1 MKYIGSSYEF
11 LRVASMSAGPAPR
24 TPVTSGPAAGRTAPS
39 RPPRAALLLLAAGIA
54 LAALNLRTAITSV
67 GPVLDEVT
75 AGLGMTAVGAGIL
88 TTLPVLC
95 FALFGGLTPVLG
107 RRLGE
112 HHLLVYAL
120 AALTVGLAARAAAPE
135 PWMFLALSVVALS
148 GGAVGNVIL
157 PALVKAHFPDRVGLM
172 TTVYTTGLAL
182 GTTIAAAATVPLEQ
196 STGEWRAALGAYAL
210 FGVVAAVPWLLVLRH
225 ESARGDA
232 SQALGFGQ
240 VLRTGLGWQSVLY
253 FGTQSSVAYI
263 MFGWYAQ
270 MLRDQGMDAQTA
282 GLALSYLTVL
292 GIPMSLVLPTL
303 LTRTSDQRPFVLAF
317 SAAYLAGLAGLWFA
331 PLSGV
336 WAWTTLVGIGM
347 GSFVFALTAF
357 ALRTRTGAGT
367 AALSAVSQSLGYL
380 MGGAG
385 PFLFG
390 LLREVSGGWHAPLL
404 LLAVLVVVNLATGL
418 FLGRPRYLED
428 AIAARGLTRAAS
440 PDGR

>member
-1 MKYIGSSYEF
+1 M
-11 LRVASMSAGPAPR
+11 
-24 TPVTSGPAAGRTAPS
+24 TSDPSAGRTAF
-39 RPPRAALLLLAAGIA
+39 RRHPRAVLLLLAAGIA

-75 AGLGMTAVGAGIL
+75 AGLGMSAVGAGAL

-95 FALFGGLTPVLG
+95 FALFGGLTPVLA

-120 AALTVGLAARAAAPE
+120 TALTVGLAARAAAPE
-135 PWMFLALSVVALS
+135 PWLFLALSAVALS

-157 PALVKAHFPDRVGLM
+157 PALVKQHFPERVGLM
-172 TTVYTTGLAL
+172 TTVYTTALAL
-182 GTTIAAAATVPLEQ
+182 GTAIAAAATVPLEQ
-196 STGEWRAALGAYAL
+196 STGEWRVALGAYAL

-225 ESARGDA
+225 EPGRGDP
-232 SQALGFGQ
+232 SQALGFRQ
-240 VLRTGLGWQSVLY
+240 VLGTGLGWQSVLY
-253 FGTQSSVAYI
+253 FGTQSSIAYI

-292 GIPMSLVLPTL
+292 GIPMSLVLPTI
-303 LTRTSDQRPFVLAF
+303 LTRLRDQRPLVVAF
-317 SAAYLAGLAGLWFA
+317 AVFYLAGLAGLWLS

-336 WAWTTLVGIGM
+336 WVWTTLVGVGM
-347 GSFVFALTAF
+347 GSFVFALTSF
-357 ALRTRTGAGT
+357 ALRSRTGAGT
-367 AALSAVSQSLGYL
+367 AALSATSQSLGYL

-390 LLREVSGGWHAPLL
+390 LLHETSGGWHAPLL
-404 LLAVLVVVNLATGL
+404 LVAVLVAVNLSVGL
-418 FLGRPRYLED
+418 LLGRPRYLED
-428 AIAARGLTRAAS
+428 VIAARGLSPGAS

>member
-1 MKYIGSSYEF
+1 MTSGSS
-11 LRVASMSAGPAPR
+11 AG
-24 TPVTSGPAAGRTAPS
+24 GAA
-39 RPPRAALLLLAAGIA
+39 RPPRGVLLLLAAGIA

-75 AGLGMTAVGAGIL
+75 SGLGMTAVGAGLL

-95 FALFGGLTPVLG
+95 FALFGGLTPVLA

-112 HHLLVYAL
+112 HHLLVCAL
-120 AALTVGLAARAAAPE
+120 AALTLGLAARAVAPE
-135 PWMFLALSVVALS
+135 PWVFLALSAVALS

-157 PALVKAHFPDRVGLM
+157 PALVKQHFPERVGLM
-172 TTVYTTGLAL
+172 TTVYTTALAL

-210 FGVVAAVPWLLVLRH
+210 FGVAAAVPWLLVLRH
-225 ESARGDA
+225 EPGRGDPA
-232 SQALGFGQ
+232 QALGFRQ
-240 VLRTGLGWQSVLY
+240 VLSTGLGWQSVVY
-253 FGTQSSVAYI
+253 FGTQSSIAYI

-282 GLALSYLTVL
+282 GLALSYLTLL
-292 GIPMSLVLPTL
+292 GIPMSLLLPTL
-303 LTRTSDQRPFVLAF
+303 LTRVGDQRPFVAMF
-317 SAAYLAGLAGLWFA
+317 AIAYTAGLAGLWIS

-336 WAWTTLVGIGM
+336 WVWTTLVGIGM
-347 GSFVFALTAF
+347 GTFVFALTSF

-367 AALSAVSQSLGYL
+367 AALSAVGQSLGYL

-390 LLREVSGGWHAPLL
+390 LLHEVSGGWHAPLL
-404 LLAVLVVVNLATGL
+404 LVLLLVAVNLAVGML
-418 FLGRPRYLED
+418 LGRPRYLED
-428 AIAARGLTRAAS
+428 AIAARGLTPGAS
-440 PDGR
+440 RDGR

>member
-1 MKYIGSSYEF
+1 
-11 LRVASMSAGPAPR
+11 MSVGPAPS
-24 TPVTSGPAAGRTAPS
+24 TPVSSGSSAGRAV
-39 RPPRAALLLLAAGIA
+39 RPPRVVLLLIAAGIA

-75 AGLGMTAVGAGIL
+75 SGLGMTAVGAGVL

-95 FALFGGLTPVLG
+95 FALFGGLTPLLA

-112 HHLLVYAL
+112 HHLLVG
-120 AALTVGLAARAAAPE
+120 ALTALTAGLAARAVAPE
-135 PWMFLALSVVALS
+135 PWVFLALSAVALS

-157 PALVKAHFPDRVGLM
+157 PALVKQHFPERVGLM
-172 TTVYTTGLAL
+172 TTVYTTALAL

-196 STGEWRAALGAYAL
+196 STGEWRVALGAYAL

-225 ESARGDA
+225 EPGRGDPA
-232 SQALGFGQ
+232 HALGFRQ
-240 VLRTGLGWQSVLY
+240 VLSTGLGWQSLLY
-253 FGTQSSVAYI
+253 FGTQSSIAYI

-292 GIPMSLVLPTL
+292 GIPMSLLLPTL
-303 LTRTSDQRPFVLAF
+303 LTRMGDQRPFVVVFA
-317 SAAYLAGLAGLWFA
+317 AAYTAGLTGLWIA

-336 WAWTTLVGIGM
+336 WVWTTLVGIGM
-347 GSFVFALTAF
+347 GTFVFALTSF

-367 AALSAVSQSLGYL
+367 AALSASSQSLGYL

-390 LLREVSGGWHAPLL
+390 LLHESSGGWHAPLL
-404 LLAVLVVVNLATGL
+404 LVASLVAVNLAVGML
-418 FLGRPRYLED
+418 LGRPRYLED
-428 AIAARGLTRAAS
+428 VLAARGLTREAS

>member
-1 MKYIGSSYEF
+1 
-11 LRVASMSAGPAPR
+11 MSAGSAPH
-24 TPVTSGPAAGRTAPS
+24 TPLTSGPPADTTAPAGTTPA
-39 RPPRAALLLLAAGIA
+39 RPPRAVLLLLAAGIA

-67 GPVLDEVT
+67 GPVLGEVT
-75 AGLGMTAVGAGIL
+75 AGLGMTAVGAGLL

-95 FALFGGLTPVLG
+95 FALFGGLTPTLA

-120 AALTVGLAARAAAPE
+120 TAVTVGLATRALAPE
-135 PWMFLALSVVALS
+135 PWMFLALSAVALS

-157 PALVKAHFPDRVGLM
+157 PALVKQHFPERVGLM
-172 TTVYTTGLAL
+172 TTVYTTALAL
-182 GTTIAAAATVPLEQ
+182 GTTIAAASTVPLEQ
-196 STGEWRAALGAYAL
+196 STGEWRIALGAYAL
-210 FGVVAAVPWLLVLRH
+210 FGVAAAVPWLLVLRH
-225 ESARGDA
+225 EPAPADP
-232 SQALGFGQ
+232 SQALGFRQ
-240 VLRTGLGWQSVLY
+240 VLGTGIGWQAMLY

-270 MLRDQGMDAQTA
+270 MLRDQGMSPQTA

-303 LTRTSDQRPFVLAF
+303 LTRLRDQRPFVVVFA
-317 SAAYLAGLAGLWFA
+317 AAYLAGLAGLWFS

-347 GSFVFALTAF
+347 GSFVFALTSF

-367 AALSAVSQSLGYL
+367 AALSASSQSLGYL

-390 LLREVSGGWHAPLL
+390 LLHEASGGWHAPLL
-404 LLAVLVVVNLATGL
+404 LVVALVAVNLGVGL
-418 FLGRPRYLED
+418 LLGRPRHLED
-428 AIAARGLTRAAS
+428 AIRDRALRREAS
-440 PDGR
+440 RSGR

>member
-1 MKYIGSSYEF
+1 
-11 LRVASMSAGPAPR
+11 MSVGPASR
-24 TPVTSGPAAGRTAPS
+24 TSVTSGSPAAPPAAA
-39 RPPRAALLLLAAGIA
+39 RPPRTVLLLLAAGIA

-75 AGLGMTAVGAGIL
+75 AGLGMSAVGAGAL

-95 FALFGGLTPVLG
+95 FALFGGLAPALA

-112 HHLLVYAL
+112 HRLLL
-120 AALTVGLAARAAAPE
+120 CALTALTAGLAARAVAPE
-135 PWMFLALSVVALS
+135 PWTFLALSALALS

-157 PALVKAHFPDRVGLM
+157 PALVKEHFPERVGLM
-172 TTVYTTGLAL
+172 TTVYTTALAL

-225 ESARGDA
+225 EPGRGG
-232 SQALGFGQ
+232 SGRALGFRQ
-240 VLRTGLGWQSVLY
+240 VLSTGLGWQCLLY

-292 GIPMSLVLPTL
+292 GIPMSLLLPTL
-303 LTRTSDQRPFVLAF
+303 LTRTGDQRPFVAGFAAF
-317 SAAYLAGLAGLWFA
+317 YLAGLVGLWFA

-336 WAWTTLVGIGM
+336 WVWTTFVGVGM

-367 AALSAVSQSLGYL
+367 AALSACGQSLGYL
-380 MGGAG
+380 MGGSG

-390 LLREVSGGWHAPLL
+390 LLHEVSGGWHAPLL
-404 LLAVLVVVNLATGL
+404 LLAALVVVNLGVGL
-418 FLGRPRYLED
+418 LLGRPRYLED
-428 AIAARGLTRAAS
+428 VLAERGLTPAAS

>member
-1 MKYIGSSYEF
+1 
-11 LRVASMSAGPAPR
+11 MSAGSAPH
-24 TPVTSGPAAGRTAPS
+24 TPVTSGPPAGTTAPA
-39 RPPRAALLLLAAGIA
+39 RPPRAVLLLLAAGIA

-67 GPVLDEVT
+67 GPVLGEVT
-75 AGLGMTAVGAGIL
+75 AGLGMTAVGAGLL

-95 FALFGGLTPVLG
+95 FALFGGLTPTLA

-120 AALTVGLAARAAAPE
+120 TAVTVGLATRALVPE
-135 PWMFLALSVVALS
+135 PWMFLALSAVALS

-157 PALVKAHFPDRVGLM
+157 PALVKQHFPDRVGLM
-172 TTVYTTGLAL
+172 TTVYTTALAL
-182 GTTIAAAATVPLEQ
+182 GTTIAAASTVPLEQ
-196 STGEWRAALGAYAL
+196 STGEWRIALGAYAL
-210 FGVVAAVPWLLVLRH
+210 FGVVAAVPWLLALRH
-225 ESARGDA
+225 EPAPGDP
-232 SQALGFGQ
+232 SQALGFRQ
-240 VLRTGLGWQSVLY
+240 VLGTGIGWQAMLY

-270 MLRDQGMDAQTA
+270 MLRDQGMSPQTA

-303 LTRTSDQRPFVLAF
+303 LTRLRDQRPFVVMFA
-317 SAAYLAGLAGLWFA
+317 AAYLAGLAGLWFS

-336 WAWTTLVGIGM
+336 WVWTTLVGIGM
-347 GSFVFALTAF
+347 GSFVFALTSF

-367 AALSAVSQSLGYL
+367 AALSASSQSLGYL

-390 LLREVSGGWHAPLL
+390 LLHEASGGWHAPLL
-404 LLAVLVVVNLATGL
+404 LVVALVAVNLGVGL
-418 FLGRPRYLED
+418 LLGRPGHLED
-428 AIAARGLTRAAS
+428 AIRDRALRREAS
-440 PDGR
+440 RSGR